1 MANEIPLSAAV
12 DIGSENVVHHDDRP
26 TFRRKN
32 TLPYK
37 GLLSN
42 YRKTGQKGFITTNGN
57 KVSFESSYSPKL
69 LYTETGNTFY
79 KVTDNISEPLYTVQ
93 EMTKNITSSDIYL
106 EKAIIIN
113 GQTLPLNYNY
123 LLESE
128 NIESPIQGELIDET
142 IFNDEPYFIY
152 KNSGLFY
159 LVHDDEYEL
168 LDATNVY
175 FTKNTPSL
183 AFSKSNTTSLYDIE
197 TRELLLDLA
206 YPTNNGWYDGTRAIL
221 GYDKDDH
228 YLCNSYY
235 YDGEDWYGYQY
246 FGLVGLD
253 GKIYGEPIPVSSA
266 SGSTITYFTPT
277 RLTNG
282 ILRWEIDSTATANI
296 TKAENTSISSTDKSA
311 CSNTMT
317 GQNVDYCILFSID
330 PINDTSDVIASH
342 STVSTLLQGAVSDS
356 FSRILIGDNNS
367 PGVFDG
373 NQIDDEYSNVFPCK
387 YIFTNITARKGIDY
401 DYGTGWYKAKY
412 QILWFGN
419 AKVENSKYPVIL
431 EEPSHY
437 KYYYDNENNGNIII
451 DALGNAI
458 TNYSLSGNSFKIGI
472 DDEVANE
479 TRFWYDSTNEIY
491 LRHHIMTQDEID
503 ANAWNDFI
511 HTIDFSVSDLPFLR
525 HENGWILHYYG
536 DNLIGISKD
545 GTVIGPFSTEY
556 SGIIYTDST
565 KLLVDNFKYT
575 LNSDGDL
582 KLTKIADYL
591 FQINIISPNNVLIEN
606 KADNTYEI
614 IRGPIPYINEML
626 PNDIDKLKV
635 LLAEDGSAYNNI
647 WYEAAGVN
655 VNLDDKTPSSSGLL
669 PAVEMD
675 LFVDT
680 DNLDEFD
687 NTVIRDG
694 RSLLIPMTDALTE
707 QDELAVY
714 YTHTQITTDILYRYS
729 LTDGQQSKNS
739 KFENNTWWVSSGT
752 IILPVGVGSHF
763 SSVNYISSTL
773 FLPGTYNARLY
784 VNNNT
789 AFINYNAATQIY
801 HSTAVFTI
809 YASSYYYDGQA
820 IYYTGSINQTTAN
833 ELVCYAIGMKFL
845 ANSGTEAYFYSDY
858 DKAIYTF
865 TGSNTLTKTT
875 PIAMFGEPVSSV
887 FSSYNQ
893 TLYLLNDGGD
903 VLALS
908 GDSSALFKDTN
919 ALSLESVVG
928 GCAFIGDGEWS
939 IYSPKDGEIIP
950 IDIATDWIGDSTQLY
965 QFSFGDIILYE
976 NDPKESIT
984 VTIFLH
990 TMNGKENNTW
1000 KKDIT
1005 IKKTEW
1011 KANTYRLRI
1020 NPTDVLGNAF
1030 KMGITSDDEIHIM
1043 SMIIESKKT
1052 AAYNNTAKGWK

>member
-1 MANEIPLSAAV
+1 MAAEIPLLSKIDV
-12 DIGSENVVHHDDRP
+12 GNDEIVHKDDQP
-26 TFRRKN
+26 TFRHKN

-57 KVSFESSYSPKL
+57 KVSFETHDSPKI
-69 LYTETGNTFY
+69 LYTENNTIFY
-79 KVTDNISEPLYTVQ
+79 KVTDDISEPLYTVPQ
-93 EMTKNITSSDIYL
+93 MTKDIQPSDLYI

-113 GQTLPLNYNY
+113 GQSLPITYEY
-123 LLESE
+123 MLESE

-142 IFNDEPYFIY
+142 IFNGTPYFIY

-159 LVHDDEYEL
+159 LVHGDDYKL
-168 LDATNVY
+168 VDAVNAY
-175 FTKNTPSL
+175 FTKNTPVL
-183 AFSKSNTTSLYDIE
+183 AISMDNITRLFDIE
-197 TRELLLDLA
+197 TNELLLELQ

-221 GYDKDDH
+221 GYEKDDH

-235 YDGEDWYGYQY
+235 YNGNSWKSYQY

-253 GKIYGEPIPVSSA
+253 GKIYGEPIPVQFGTSIS
-266 SGSTITYFTPT
+266 YFTPT

-296 TKAENTSISSTDKSA
+296 KKAENTSISSTDKSA

-317 GQNVDYCILFSID
+317 GHNVDYSILFSID
-330 PINDTSDVIASH
+330 PINGTFAVVNNPVAGS
-342 STVSTLLQGAVSDS
+342 LLQGAVTNT
-356 FSRILIGDNNS
+356 FSRVLIGDNNS
-367 PGVFDG
+367 PGAFDG
-373 NQIDDEYSNVFPCK
+373 NQSGDEYSNIFPCK

-401 DYGTGWYKAKY
+401 DYGSGWYKAKY
-412 QILWFGN
+412 QILWFGR
-419 AKVENSKYPVIL
+419 ARVENDSYPVIL
-431 EEPSHY
+431 EEPAHY
-437 KYYYDNENNGNIII
+437 KYYYDTENNGDIVI

-458 TNYSLSGNSFKIGI
+458 TSYSLHGNSFKVGI

-479 TRFWYDSTNEIY
+479 TRFWYDSTIERY
-491 LRHHIMTQDEID
+491 LRHHIITQDEID
-503 ANAWNDFI
+503 ANTWNNFI

-536 DNLIGISKD
+536 DSLIGISRD
-545 GTVIGPFSTEY
+545 GTVVGPFSTEY
-556 SGIIYTDST
+556 SGIIYIDST
-565 KLLVDNFKYT
+565 NLIADSFKYA
-575 LNSDGDL
+575 LRRDIEL

-606 KADNTYEI
+606 KADKTYEI
-614 IRGPIPYINEML
+614 IRGPIPYVNEML
-626 PNDIDKLKV
+626 PNEIDKLKV

-669 PAVEMD
+669 PAIEMD

-687 NTVIRDG
+687 STVIRDG
-694 RSLLIPMTDALTE
+694 RSLLIPMTDALTS

-729 LTDGQQSKNS
+729 ITDGQQSKNS

-789 AFINYNAATQIY
+789 AYIDYNAATQIY

-875 PIAMFGEPVSSV
+875 PIAMFGEPISSV

-893 TLYLLNDGGD
+893 TLYLLNDEGD
-903 VLALS
+903 VLALN
-908 GDSSALFKDTN
+908 GDSSALFKDTK

-939 IYSPKDGEIIP
+939 VYSPKDGEIIP
-950 IDIATDWIGDSTQLY
+950 IDISTDWIGDSTQLY

-976 NDPKESIT
+976 NDPKESIK

-990 TMNGKENNTW
+990 TLNGKENNTW
-1000 KKDIT
+1000 KKDVT

-1020 NPTDVLGNAF
+1020 NPTDILGNAF
-1030 KMGITSDDEIHIM
+1030 KIGITSDDEIHIM

-1052 AAYNNTAKGWK
+1052 TAHNNTAKGWK

>member
-1 MANEIPLSAAV
+1 MAAEIPLLSKIDV
-12 DIGSENVVHHDDRP
+12 GNDEIVHKDDQP
-26 TFRRKN
+26 TFRNKN

-42 YRKTGQKGFITTNGN
+42 YRKTGQEGFITTNGN
-57 KVSFESSYSPKL
+57 KVNFESSSNPKI
-69 LYTETGNTFY
+69 LYTETDTTFY
-79 KVTDNISEPLYTVQ
+79 KVTDDISEPLYTVS
-93 EMTKNITSSDIYL
+93 EMTKDITSSDLYL

-113 GQTLPLNYNY
+113 DQSLPLTYTY
-123 LLESE
+123 MLESE
-128 NIESPIQGELIDET
+128 NIESPIQGELIDEA
-142 IFNDEPYFIY
+142 IYNDTAYFIY
-152 KNSGLFY
+152 KNSGLYY
-159 LVHDDEYEL
+159 LVYDDEYEL

-175 FTKNTPSL
+175 FTKNTPALVLS
-183 AFSKSNTTSLYDIE
+183 TSSATKLYDID
-197 TRELLLDLA
+197 TRDLLLDLD
-206 YPTNNGWYDGTRAIL
+206 YPTNNGWYDGTNAIL
-221 GYDKDDH
+221 GYEKDDH

-235 YDGEDWYGYQY
+235 YDGDSWTSYQY
-246 FGLVGLD
+246 FGLVDLD

-266 SGSTITYFTPT
+266 SGSSITYLTPT

-282 ILRWEIDSTATANI
+282 VLRWEIDSTATSSI
-296 TKAENTSISSTDKSA
+296 TKAENTSLSSTDTSA

-330 PINDTSDVIASH
+330 PINDTSDTISNP
-342 STVSTLLQGAVSDS
+342 VSESLLLEAVTDT

-373 NQIDDEYSNVFPCK
+373 NQIGDEYSNVFPCK
-387 YIFTNITARKGIDY
+387 YMFTNITSRKGIDY
-401 DYGTGWYKAKY
+401 DYGNGWYKAKY

-419 AKVENSKYPVIL
+419 AKVNSSKYPVLL
-431 EEPSHY
+431 EEPAHY
-437 KYYYDNENNGNIII
+437 KYYYDSENNDDIII

-458 TNYSLSGNSFKIGI
+458 TSYSLSGSSFKIGI

-479 TRFWYDSTNEIY
+479 TRFWYDSDISRY

-503 ANAWNDFI
+503 ANAWNNFI
-511 HTIDFSVSDLPFLR
+511 HTVDFSVSDLPFLR
-525 HENGWILHYYG
+525 QENGWTLHYYG

-545 GTVIGPFSTEY
+545 GTTIGPFSTEY

-565 KLLVDNFKYT
+565 QILVDNFKYT

-591 FQINIISPNNVLIEN
+591 FQINIVGTNNILIEN

-614 IRGPIPYINEML
+614 IRGPVPYINEML
-626 PNDIDKLKV
+626 PNGIDNLKV

-669 PAVEMD
+669 PAVELD

-694 RSLLIPMTDALTE
+694 RSLLIPMTDALTS

-714 YTHTQITTDILYRYS
+714 YTHTQVTTDILYRYS
-729 LTDGQQSKNS
+729 IIDEQQSKNS

-752 IILPVGVGSHF
+752 IILPIGVGSHF

-773 FLPGTYNARLY
+773 VLPGTYNARLY

-789 AFINYNAATQIY
+789 AYIDYNAATQIY

-820 IYYTGSINQTTAN
+820 IYYTGSINETTAN

-875 PIAMFGEPVSSV
+875 PIAMFGEPISSV

-893 TLYLLNDGGD
+893 TLYLLNEDGD
-903 VLALS
+903 VLTLS
-908 GDSSALFKDTN
+908 GDSSALFEDTG

-939 IYSPKDGEIIP
+939 IYSPKDGEILP
-950 IDIATDWIGDSTQLY
+950 IEVITDWIGDSTQLY

-990 TMNGKENNTW
+990 TLNGKENSTW

-1005 IKKTEW
+1005 IKKAEW
-1011 KANTYRLRI
+1011 KSNTYRIRI

-1030 KMGITSDDEIHIM
+1030 KIGITSDDEIHIM

-1052 AAYNNTAKGWK
+1052 AAHNNTAKGWK